1 MSAPVLET
9 RGLTRAFG
17 GLMAVD
23 DVSFSLAKGELL
35 ALIGPNGAG
44 KSTCFN
50 MLMGQLKP
58 TRGEVFLAGERITGL
73 APRQVWRQGVGRT
86 FQITATYAS
95 MTVVE
100 NVQMALMSHHGEVFR
115 VLPFATRRHR
125 EDALALLAMVGMADQ
140 ADRHC
145 AVLAY
150 GDLKRMEL
158 AIALAHAPKLLLMD
172 EPTAGMAPRERVAL
186 MQLTADI
193 VAEQGVSVLFTEHD
207 MDVVFAH
214 AHRVMVLNR
223 GRIIATGSAQTV
235 RADPLVQEVYLGG
248 GTAFAD
254 PAPVSVPGPV
264 AGTVPGPVPGPD
276 PRPDAAAADA

>member
-1 MSAPVLET
+1 VNAVLET
-9 RGLTRAFG
+9 KGLTKTFG
-17 GLMAVD
+17 GIVAVD
-23 DVSFSLAKGELL
+23 NVSFALKKGELL

-58 TRGEVFLAGERITGL
+58 TSGDVYLSGKKINGL
-73 APRQVWRQGVGRT
+73 RPRQIWRMGVGRT
-86 FQITATYAS
+86 FQITATYSS

-100 NVQMALMSHHGEVFR
+100 NVQMALLSHHREIFR
-115 VLPFATRRHR
+115 FTPFAHR
-125 EDALALLAMVGMADQ
+125 MYRNEALELLDMVGMAEQ

-158 AIALAHAPKLLLMD
+158 AIALAHKPVLLLMD
-172 EPTAGMAPRERVAL
+172 EPTAGMAPKERIAL

-193 VAEQGVSVLFTEHD
+193 VRDKGVSVLFTEHD

-214 AHRVMVLNR
+214 SHRIMVLNR
-223 GRIIATGSAQTV
+223 GQLIAEGSATEI
-235 RADPLVQEVYLGG
+235 RNSPLVQEVYLGG
-248 GTAFAD
+248 GTVFA
-254 PAPVSVPGPV
+254 AEEN
-264 AGTVPGPVPGPD
+264 AH
-276 PRPDAAAADA
+276 A